1 MSPSWRLLA
10 KKAVA
15 GFLYHSRVIDMLPN
29 SRSGH
34 RFILAYHRVL
44 SGNSEDLSFVQ
55 PGMFVTGD
63 TFEMHIRH
71 LLAHYDVVPLDDLIT
86 RNEGNACAITFD
98 DGWRDNYLNAYPIL
112 RAHRVPATIF
122 LATNLVGTT
131 RWPWPDRICFYIH
144 RASPAAFTAAL
155 RSAWRSET
163 GQPLDIAVPS
173 ADPFAAA
180 EDVLR
185 RLKRLEHAMLERVV
199 ASIDADVHEP
209 GVHPARPASLADVG
223 GSGGDERPR
232 HLLRLAHGKPRDT
245 HERLDVGCSS
255 GGSELRKGDFDE
267 AWTAGH
273 GLLLPE
279 RRRTT
284 PRPCGIVAEAG
295 YQCAVTTKS
304 GPLERSTGP
313 FELTRILLH
322 DDISSTRPLFACT
335 LAGWS
340 GFRRTM
346 PARLEKTRVKSD
358 RTGRTLT
365 PGCQPPQRRCG
376 GVHSTSPT
384 TRRAW
389 RGCPPRSGPGCSANS
404 RMPCAIDSGVFW
416 TKIARSKYSRRTDE
430 SDVIRAFPAASAS

>member
-55 PGMFVTGD
+55 PGMFVTPD

-155 RSAWRSET
+155 QSAWRSET
-163 GQPLDIAVPS
+163 GQPLDVAVPS

-199 ASIDADVHEP
+199 ASIDATFTSLESTLHDRRPWLTWEEAVEMSAHGISFGSHTENHVILTNVPASVARAEVQNSGRVISTRLGRPVTAFCYPNGAYNDETVRDRRRGRLPVRGDHEEP
-209 GVHPARPASLADVG
+209 ARSSARPA
-223 GSGGDERPR
+223 
-232 HLLRLAHGKPRDT
+232 RLN
-245 HERLDVGCSS
+245 S
-255 GGSELRKGDFDE
+255 
-267 AWTAGH
+267 
-273 GLLLPE
+273 
-279 RRRTT
+279 
-284 PRPCGIVAEAG
+284 
-295 YQCAVTTKS
+295 
-304 GPLERSTGP
+304 
-313 FELTRILLH
+313 TRILLH
-322 DDISSTRPLFACT
+322 DDISSTRPLLACT

-346 PARLEKTRVKSD
+346 PARLEK
-358 RTGRTLT
+358 
-365 PGCQPPQRRCG
+365 
-376 GVHSTSPT
+376 
-384 TRRAW
+384 RA
-389 RGCPPRSGPGCSANS
+389 
-404 RMPCAIDSGVFW
+404 
-416 TKIARSKYSRRTDE
+416 
-430 SDVIRAFPAASAS
+430 